1 MKAQRKGAEKGSLM
15 DRIDCK
21 INIYK
26 EKIPGNGEDA
36 YVFSQNCRA
45 ALIGVFDGCG
55 GSGAKRLAK
64 FQGKTGAYLASRIV
78 SGTILDWF
86 FAHCECWPADPE
98 VSVKQEI
105 MDQMKRCYNA
115 VGEQSKL
122 VSPMVKVFPT
132 TAAFAV
138 CREENEKIQ
147 VDYFWAGDSR
157 IYLLDSDGLAQL
169 SVDDLSVP
177 DAMQNL
183 YDDGVMTNVVN
194 MSSSFTIH
202 HGCTVLS
209 KPGIVFSSTDGCFGY
224 VSTPMEFEYMLIQ
237 SMLSSQSAAEW
248 ERHLSKMF
256 ESVAGDDYTLCG
268 VALDYG
274 SFDRIKASLIER
286 GNTLFRNYIS
296 RIGGKSKEEKTQL
309 WGRYRENYYRLQGR
323 KIDQR

>member
-1 MKAQRKGAEKGSLM
+1 MEKKKKGGAKGGLMNRVDCTISL
-15 DRIDCK
+15 
-21 INIYK
+21 YK

-36 YVFSQNCRA
+36 YVYSQNCCA

-55 GSGAKRLAK
+55 GLGAKRLAK

-78 SGTILDWF
+78 SGTILGWF
-86 FAHCECWPADPE
+86 STHCECWPVNPE
-98 VSVKQEI
+98 TSIKQEI
-105 MDQMKRCYNA
+105 MEQMKRCYDA

-157 IYLLDSDGLAQL
+157 VYLLDSDGLAQL

-194 MSSSFTIH
+194 MSSPFAVH
-202 HGCTVLS
+202 HGCTILS
-209 KPGIVFSSTDGCFGY
+209 KPGILFSSTDGCFGY

-237 SMLSSQSAAEW
+237 SMLSSQSVAEW
-248 ERHLSKMF
+248 ECRLNKML
-256 ESVAGDDYTLCG
+256 EGVAGDDYTLCG

-274 SFDRIKASLIER
+274 SYDRMKACLIKR
-286 GNTLFRNYIS
+286 GNVLFHNYIS
-296 RIGGKSKEEKTQL
+296 GIGGKSKEEKIQL
-309 WGRYRENYYRLQGR
+309 WDRYQGNYYRLQR
-323 KIDQR
+323 KVPD